1 MQPRRRRGGDI
12 QVFQSVLQGLAA
24 QADVIIWRQGEMG
37 ANSNRRGEIGPLQEL
52 GMIRSS

>member
-52 GMIRSS
+52 VMR